1 MICRIE
7 RRRGRAE
14 GIREI
19 ATRHEST
26 SRGNDKEMDL
36 RNNSIGRQIGR
47 DNTGKSSAGIRSRD
61 ACKNGTSRGKLWIT
75 KSGKLVRSNA

>member
-1 MICRIE
+1 ME
-7 RRRGRAE
+7 
-14 GIREI
+14 IRLSTKDAYEI

-26 SRGNDKEMDL
+26 SRGNGKEMDQ
-36 RNNSIGRQIGR
+36 RNSSIGRQLGR
-47 DNTGKSSAGIRSRD
+47 DNTGKASAGIRSRD